1 MKIQINFLKSKDSIT
16 KYRKKYYKKIMSGLQ
31 MTLKKIKI
39 NEHFQK
45 KIYYEYIYIY
55 KL

>member
-1 MKIQINFLKSKDSIT
+1 
-16 KYRKKYYKKIMSGLQ
+16 

-55 KL
+55 INYKNYLNIYEKSMIK